1 MPIQFK
7 ATAYEGPWMQA
18 FPLTRVFQTGDWR
31 FQRPVVKVGKCR
43 QCGLCYLYCPTGCIS
58 DRGTYFDAEL
68 DFCKGCGICARICPV
83 DAIRLVREVT

>member
-1 MPIQFK
+1 MTVQFK
-7 ATAYEGPWMQA
+7 TTVYEGPWMQA
-18 FPLTRVFQTGDWR
+18 FPLTRVLKVGDWR

-43 QCGLCYLYCPTGCIS
+43 QCGLCYLYCPTGCIN

-83 DAIRLVREVT
+83 DAIRLVREVK